1 MVTSMNNIALAVLT
15 ADCAPILLFNKK
27 KKLISC
33 LHSGWRGALKNIT
46 KNAVLIFNNNNIK
59 NKDIYAIIGPCLSTK
74 KFEVDLDFKKKF
86 IKNNPKYSQFF
97 KYKNKKKEFFNM
109 RGLINFQLNELGIKH
124 VFNINKD
131 TYANNSMF
139 FSHRRSKHLN
149 KNITGRM
156 INIISIT

>member
-1 MVTSMNNIALAVLT
+1 
-15 ADCAPILLFNKK
+15 
-27 KKLISC
+27 
-33 LHSGWRGALKNIT
+33 
-46 KNAVLIFNNNNIK
+46 
-59 NKDIYAIIGPCLSTK
+59 
-74 KFEVDLDFKKKF
+74 
-86 IKNNPKYSQFF
+86 
-97 KYKNKKKEFFNM
+97 M